1 MNKLK
6 KKKVQIPKTE
16 NIAIDL
22 PIYQHLFEM
31 GKRLLTESEV
41 NKLLHSAM
49 DEAIQISGAER
60 GIIIL
65 FDETNQIQF
74 QSARNINKEQI
85 KNPEFEVSR
94 TIINTVKKI
103 SNRFVCKT
111 LWKNLNSKKRRV

>member
-1 MNKLK
+1 MLKQK

-16 NIAIDL
+16 NNSIGL
-22 PIYQHLFEM
+22 KIYQRLFEI

-41 NKLLHSAM
+41 SKLLHSAM